1 MNLSSDSIV
10 CDPLNFSLPFDSYS
24 DVEKERWDQECNFS
38 VDVYFETLIMEKALE
53 KGNNIAVDQQ
63 KYAVYSNACEI

>member
-24 DVEKERWDQECNFS
+24 DVEKERWDQDCNFS

-53 KGNNIAVDQQ
+53 KGN
-63 KYAVYSNACEI
+63 KYSSRPTEVCSIF

>member
-24 DVEKERWDQECNFS
+24 DVEKERWDQDCNFS

-53 KGNNIAVDQQ
+53 KGN
-63 KYAVYSNACEI
+63 KYSSRPTEAGSIF